1 VKLVWL
7 YALFFVGT
15 QTSTPPFRTPSPST
29 LPATPPTQDEA
40 DHKGPTPPTNF
51 IATPSTLQ
59 ALQSHMGGGATR
71 AINTPGMPVSPLMD
85 GGFSPS
91 PAQLGMPHDAVQAFS
106 PGTPL
111 MDKTNSTEPPLE
123 RLKRKVQLLL
133 QAFCV
138 AILLIS

>member
-1 VKLVWL
+1 
-7 YALFFVGT
+7 
-15 QTSTPPFRTPSPST
+15 
-29 LPATPPTQDEA
+29 
-40 DHKGPTPPTNF
+40 
-51 IATPSTLQ
+51 
-59 ALQSHMGGGATR
+59 MGGGATR

>member
-1 VKLVWL
+1 M
-7 YALFFVGT
+7 FVFESEGDVVLCSISVNT

-29 LPATPPTQDEA
+29 LPATPPTTQDEA
-40 DHKGPTPPTNF
+40 DLKGPTPPTNF
-51 IATPSTLQ
+51 IPTPSTLQ

-111 MDKTNSTEPPLE
+111 NSTEPPLE

-133 QAFCV
+133 ETLFLV
-138 AILLIS
+138 